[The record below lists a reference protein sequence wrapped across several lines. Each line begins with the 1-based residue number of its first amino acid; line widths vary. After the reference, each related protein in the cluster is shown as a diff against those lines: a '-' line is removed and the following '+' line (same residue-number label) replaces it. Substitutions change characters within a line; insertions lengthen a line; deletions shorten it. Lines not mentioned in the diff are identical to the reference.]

1 MPNINEL
8 VQEES
13 KKIVN
18 KYLDQINERI
28 NKVKDE
34 LMKKVEEIKSIK

>member
-1 MPNINEL
+1 MLGINEL

-18 KYLDQINERI
+18 KYLSQINDRI
-28 NKVKDE
+28 NKAKEE

>member
-1 MPNINEL
+1 MPGINEL

-18 KYLDQINERI
+18 KYLGQINDRI
-28 NKVKDE
+28 NKAKEE

>member
-1 MPNINEL
+1 MPGINEL
-8 VQEES
+8 VHEES

-18 KYLDQINERI
+18 KYLSQINDRI
-28 NKVKDE
+28 NKAKGE

>member
-1 MPNINEL
+1 MPSINEL

>member
-1 MPNINEL
+1 MPGINEL

-18 KYLDQINERI
+18 KYLSQINDRI
-28 NKVKDE
+28 TRPRR
-34 LMKKVEEIKSIK
+34 S